1 VILWDLLSKYVP
13 FHLQGHYNDV
23 IGCCFSPDGA
33 LLATASL
40 DTRVIIWDALTGQS
54 IQELGYVHIL
64 YYMNTLSTNMEKNEP
79 GIHEYFVYK
88 HGNE

>member
-1 VILWDLLSKYVP
+1 
-13 FHLQGHYNDV
+13 V